1 MLKAFQILVRRFAL
15 VASVAVLLV
24 ACGQRGPL
32 YLPQSPAAAQR
43 ATLPQ
48 TLLPIEKVAPLA
60 PPSAPATPV
69 IPATGA
75 ALATPA
81 ISATPAPSVA
91 P

>member
-48 TLLPIEKVAPLA
+48 TLLPIEKVAP
-60 PPSAPATPV
+60 PSAPATPV
-69 IPATGA
+69 IPSTGA